1 MKILVDFLEEVLQ
14 SWDMRGY
21 FYLPSCVIWR
31 PYPVLSTH
39 TFKTYTQVYVFWDV
53 LKNKIYQLN
62 NLIGTLVFFFWV
74 VVQSLSHVWLFVIH
88 GLQHQTSLS
97 FTISQS
103 LLILMSIES
112 VILYNHLILCL
123 LLLLLPSVFSSIM
136 VFSIWCSL
144 YQMAKVLE
152 LQLQYRSFQWI
163 FRVDFLWDWLVWSC
177 SSRDCTTI
185 QKHQFFGVR
194 PFLMVQLSHPYM
206 TICKTTA
213 LTIQTFVDKVMSLL
227 FKYAV

>member
-1 MKILVDFLEEVLQ
+1 MSD
-14 SWDMRGY
+14 S
-21 FYLPSCVIWR
+21 
-31 PYPVLSTH
+31 
-39 TFKTYTQVYVFWDV
+39 
-53 LKNKIYQLN
+53 
-62 NLIGTLVFFFWV
+62 
-74 VVQSLSHVWLFVIH
+74 VIH

-97 FTISQS
+97 FTVSQS

-112 VILYNHLILCL
+112 VILYNHLLLCL
-123 LLLLLPSVFSSIM
+123 LLLLLPSVFPSIM

-206 TICKTTA
+206 TTGKTIA